1 MITTK
6 SDELE
11 TESKSI
17 KVDHRDDDIED
28 EKKNNFISGELKSQS
43 YSIEALHH
51 IDCMIGD
58 EKKINSTISEKL
70 ETQSESIKVNCG
82 DYDSIE
88 HEKKNNDV
96 IFGELNSLSESVEEH
111 HIDCFLG
118 DEKKINVSKSDELEI
133 QSKSIKVDS
142 FGDYDNIED
151 VKKTS
156 DVISSEL
163 KPHSYSATEHHNDCV
178 IVNEKK
184 EKDKACDKSKK
195 QSNSIT
201 PYHEDIIV
209 EGNNNNVVI
218 SDKLET
224 QSYPP
229 KEDYNKS
236 DDYVAA
242 DETMEDNVISCI
254 IETESCT
261 VKQNINTYND
271 VDVDEGKK
279 ENKFST
285 GEEILTSEIPD
296 CFIEDVKKMITTKSD
311 ELETES
317 KSIKVDHKD
326 DDIEDEKKNNFI
338 SVELK
343 SQSYS
348 IEALHH
354 IDCIIG
360 DEKKINSTIREKL
373 ETQSE
378 SIKVI
383 CIDYDSIEHE
393 KKNNDVI
400 FGELK
405 SHSYSVTEPLN
416 DGIILNEKK
425 NNDVI
430 F

>member
-1 MITTK
+1 MGISGELKEDNVISSIIETESCIVKQNTNSYNDFDVDEDKKENKFSTGEETLTSEIPDCFIEDVKKMITTK

-58 EKKINSTISEKL
+58 EKKINSTIPEKL
-70 ETQSESIKVNCG
+70 ETQSESIKVICI

-96 IFGELNSLSESVEEH
+96 ICGELKPLSESVEEN
-111 HIDCFLG
+111 HIDCFLA
-118 DEKKINVSKSDELEI
+118 DEKKINATKSDELEI
-133 QSKSIKVDS
+133 QSK
-142 FGDYDNIED
+142 YIED

-156 DVISSEL
+156 DVISGEL
-163 KPHSYSATEHHNDCV
+163 KPHSYSGTEHHNDCV

-184 EKDKACDKSKK
+184 ENDKTCDKFKK

-224 QSYPP
+224 QSYPL

-236 DDYVAA
+236 DDYIAA
-242 DETMEDNVISCI
+242 DETMEDNVVSCI

-317 KSIKVDHKD
+317 KSIKVDHRD
-326 DDIEDEKKNNFI
+326 DVIED
-338 SVELK
+338 
-343 SQSYS
+343 
-348 IEALHH
+348 
-354 IDCIIG
+354 
-360 DEKKINSTIREKL
+360 
-373 ETQSE
+373 
-378 SIKVI
+378 
-383 CIDYDSIEHE
+383 
-393 KKNNDVI
+393 
-400 FGELK
+400 
-405 SHSYSVTEPLN
+405 
-416 DGIILNEKK
+416 
-425 NNDVI
+425 
-430 F
+430 